1 MASVFKSRSVIPGTN
16 TAQAEVFNWE
26 DVTARA
32 KQYLD
37 TVREQAQQL
46 LRETQSECD
55 QIRALAQQE
64 GLKNS
69 QSHIEK
75 MAHQLASQISNDQ
88 IQQTTH
94 SVNRFCL
101 ELENATEQWLRQWQH
116 ETIALA
122 IAIAEKLL
130 VRQVES
136 DPTILLD
143 WIQDSVRL
151 VAGQKNITIRIHP
164 EDAQRLSEPLS
175 EFINSTSPN
184 AQIQVAEDV
193 AVGQFGVILQT
204 EETTIDRTIRTQLR
218 RLMDELT

>member
-1 MASVFKSRSVIPGTN
+1 MASVFKSRSVMPGTN

-26 DVTARA
+26 DVTTRA

-46 LRETQSECD
+46 IRETQSECD
-55 QIRALAQQE
+55 KIRSLAQQE

-69 QSHIEK
+69 QSQIEK
-75 MAHQLASQISNDQ
+75 MAHQLASQMSNDQ
-88 IQQTTH
+88 IEQTTH

-175 EFINSTSPN
+175 ELINSTSPN

-218 RLMDELT
+218 RLMEELT